1 VLNAPHRCQHRHRQ
15 ARSPPRPATRLVG
28 SLATNGSSS
37 TAKDTVAR
45 RSGPSSLEPLRA
57 RRAAQELRLRGGPWS
72 RAPASGKEPPEASQA
87 SMTVNHRS
95 RIQPTPHRRRASET
109 DSQRGSY
116 HDESYPHHLDRIH
129 LFSIAHPITIFNPSS
144 PRPGNNAGLP
154 RSNRPVVAF
163 PPVNAERPNRR
174 DGTPTTQ

>member
-1 VLNAPHRCQHRHRQ
+1 
-15 ARSPPRPATRLVG
+15 
-28 SLATNGSSS
+28 
-37 TAKDTVAR
+37 
-45 RSGPSSLEPLRA
+45 
-57 RRAAQELRLRGGPWS
+57 
-72 RAPASGKEPPEASQA
+72 
-87 SMTVNHRS
+87 MTVNHRS

-144 PRPGNNAGLP
+144 PRPGNDAGLP

-163 PPVNAERPNRR
+163 PPVNAERPNREGR
-174 DGTPTTQ
+174 DAHDALTRKLRRNNLRRRARKGGLELRHSAYGYSLIDASRKRVEGRATT